1 VNNPPVL
8 PTVAILCGG
17 AGTRLREQTQS
28 IPKPLV
34 EIGGRPILWHVIH
47 IYLAQGFSDFRLL
60 TGFRAELIE
69 QFVQAEPWP
78 DGVQVRC
85 VETGADTP
93 TGGRLRRAI
102 EALEGEQT
110 VCVTYADGVAD
121 IDLRRLLDHHRG
133 HDGSATMT
141 VVRPELPFGV
151 AELNGDGAV
160 RAFEEKPRSDHW
172 INGGFFCFEPEVLR
186 SLGPDDVLER
196 QPLERL
202 AASGQL
208 RAFRHEGFWGCMDTY
223 KDAVALNELWAS
235 GRAPW
240 KLWS

>member
-1 VNNPPVL
+1 VL

-47 IYLAQGFSDFRLL
+47 IYLAQGFSEFVLL
-60 TGFRAELIE
+60 TGFRAELVE
-69 QFVQAEPWP
+69 EFVAREAWP
-78 DGVQVRC
+78 PGVRVRC
-85 VETGADTP
+85 METGTETP
-93 TGGRLRRAI
+93 TGGRLRRAAD
-102 EALEGEQT
+102 ALEAKGT
-110 VCVTYADGVAD
+110 ACVTYADGVAD
-121 IDLRRLLDHHRG
+121 IDLHRLLDHHREHG
-133 HDGSATMT
+133 AQATMT

-160 RAFEEKPRSDHW
+160 RAFQEKPRSEHW
-172 INGGFFCFEPEVLR
+172 VNGGFFCFEPSVLR
-186 SLGPDDVLER
+186 SLGSDEVLER
-196 QPLERL
+196 EPLQRL
-202 AASGQL
+202 AASGGL
-208 RAFRHEGFWGCMDTY
+208 LAFRHEGFWGCMDTY

-240 KLWS
+240 KLWG